1 MPTTAHIA
9 TEPPVRDRPGA
20 VTFSK
25 TVSESDVYGF
35 AGITGDFYPV
45 HVDAEYAATQP
56 VGERVAHGVLLMG
69 LMSTA
74 AARWLLKESI
84 DGLSY
89 GYDKVRFTRPVR
101 FGDTVTV
108 SYAKDS
114 ESDDG
119 SRVYSTVEAHNQR
132 GELVGVARH
141 VVWRST

>member
-1 MPTTAHIA
+1 MSTTAHTTA
-9 TEPPVRDRPGA
+9 ETPVRDRQGA
-20 VTFSK
+20 VVFSK

-35 AGITGDFYPV
+35 AGITGDFYPM

-74 AARWLLKESI
+74 AARWLSKESI

-89 GYDKVRFTRPVR
+89 GYDKVRFTRPVC

-108 SYAKDS
+108 SYAKESD
-114 ESDDG
+114 SDDG
-119 SRVYSTVEAHNQR
+119 RRVYSKVEAHNHR
-132 GELVGVARH
+132 SELVGVAQH
-141 VVWRST
+141 IVWRPA